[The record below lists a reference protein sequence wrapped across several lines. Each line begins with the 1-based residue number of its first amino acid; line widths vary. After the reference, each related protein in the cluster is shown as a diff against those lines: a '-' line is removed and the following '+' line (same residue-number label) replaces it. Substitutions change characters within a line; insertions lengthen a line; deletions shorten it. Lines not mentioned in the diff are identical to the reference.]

1 MFEAFKIKVKV
12 NKIEHLT
19 DARYFAAAGVDYMG
33 FQLDAPGTN
42 NEEEIRKIAAIKEW
56 VSGPQIFVSAAKATE
71 DILENAFAKGIEIIE
86 VSEKTALFGL
96 DGFEWFLQTNKFD
109 GQLPKY
115 HQQILPYQNWLDAG
129 KPKCW
134 IKDFPLDDASKLAE
148 DNILGLQIDGSAQE
162 KTGLKS
168 FELYDK
174 LFESIV

>member
-1 MFEAFKIKVKV
+1 MFEAFKTRVKV

-33 FQLDAPGTN
+33 FQLDAPGMN

-56 VSGPQIFVSAAKATE
+56 VSGPEIFVSSEKATE
-71 DILENAFAKGIEIIE
+71 EILENAFAKGIEIIE
-86 VSEKTALFGL
+86 VAQKSALFGL
-96 DGFEWFLQTNKFD
+96 DGFEWFLQTNHFD
-109 GQLPKY
+109 DQLPKY
-115 HQQILPYQNWLDAG
+115 HQQIMPYQNWLEGG

-134 IKDFPLDDASKLAE
+134 IKDFPFDVASALAE

-162 KTGLKS
+162 KVGVKS